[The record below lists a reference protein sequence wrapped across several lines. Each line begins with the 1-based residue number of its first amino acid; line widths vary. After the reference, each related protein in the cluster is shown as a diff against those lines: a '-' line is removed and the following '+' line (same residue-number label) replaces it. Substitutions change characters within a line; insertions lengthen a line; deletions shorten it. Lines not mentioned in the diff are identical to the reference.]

1 MEKPIELRTEE
12 LKKNLVETINKS
24 NMPFFILDLV
34 LKDLY
39 SEIHITYEN
48 QLNTVKQSYEQ
59 SLEKEQEKESE
70 K

>member
-12 LKKNLVETINKS
+12 LKNDLIETINKS
-24 NMPFFILDLV
+24 TMPFFILDLI

-39 SEIHITYEN
+39 SEIHIAYVN

-59 SLEKEQEKESE
+59 SLEKEQGTESE
-70 K
+70 R